1 MTSMLVPGSVISES
15 HLQAA
20 MSQLIEESQHFDGL
34 EQRQYARY
42 PYFRPVAITLDH
54 GERHVSGL
62 TREITRFNIALLHRS
77 SLEPG
82 KVTVTMRS
90 ESGYAMTIPIMIVW
104 CRPCGTQWYLS
115 GGRFLD
121 LPKDDDSA
129 AVGFEPA
136 IARHQHP
143 ENMPSDEEI
152 LDIVQRNIVRLAE
165 RTMYD
170 PNVDKRIEERYY
182 VTLPLTAAPVDGDL
196 QPLGESCHA
205 VTRDISSRGIA
216 LLSHQAPDSSL
227 LALKIMDHAGE
238 TKLNAV
244 VEVLR
249 SSPIGDF
256 YQISGQF
263 LSKVYSE

>member
-1 MTSMLVPGSVISES
+1 
-15 HLQAA
+15 

-34 EQRQYARY
+34 EQRQHARY

-54 GERHVSGL
+54 GERHVFGL
-62 TREITRFNIALLHRS
+62 TREITRFNISLLHRS

-90 ESGYAMTIPIMIVW
+90 ESGYAITIPMMIVW
-104 CRPCGTQWYLS
+104 CRPCGTHWYLS
-115 GGRFLD
+115 GGHFLD
-121 LPKDDDSA
+121 VPKDGDSA

-136 IARHQHP
+136 IARNQHP

-152 LDIVQRNIVRLAE
+152 LNIVRRNIVKLAR
-165 RTMYD
+165 RTTYD
-170 PNVDKRIEERYY
+170 PNLDKRIEARYY
-182 VTLPLTAAPVDGDL
+182 ATLPLTATPVDSDL
-196 QPLGESCHA
+196 QPVGDSCHA

-227 LALKIMDHAGE
+227 LALKIMDRDGE

-256 YQISGQF
+256 YQVSGQF
-263 LSKVYSE
+263 LSKVYCE